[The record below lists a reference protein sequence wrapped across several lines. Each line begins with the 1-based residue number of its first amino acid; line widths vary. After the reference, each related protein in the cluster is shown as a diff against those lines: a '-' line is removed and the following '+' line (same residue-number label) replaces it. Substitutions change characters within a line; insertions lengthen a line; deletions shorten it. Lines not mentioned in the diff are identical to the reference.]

1 MIFWP
6 YLKRHPHLISALLT
20 LIVGTIALWLLR
32 DSWVGYT
39 SATANYALC
48 GFIFGMPLV
57 SAMQA
62 IHSERI
68 RAVDLPTWVPYS
80 PRRVLMQNVSALM
93 PGLITILFTGAVLS
107 GAALGVTAM
116 AREELAPV
124 NIHPII
130 GYLCLGFLG
139 VLIGHMIG
147 RIDASSAVLAVGSFG
162 VMLGIA
168 MFTTQYTV
176 LEPYM
181 EVSLPQLYALIA
193 VTALA
198 FIPALFLPRRTG
210 WHKKQ
215 SVGSLIFVFIAAATL
230 IATSALFPEP
240 SQRRGGGQVCTT
252 SQPFLCVWKE
262 HEPALRT
269 FTNISDR
276 ILPLIPEGMPVAD
289 TFEEFALNGNHYSGR
304 TLNFASADMD
314 DESMLVTALV
324 YPLTN
329 RSYEGGSNS
338 DAGNAARNDLDLW
351 LMMRGAPNKTDS
363 SFIADGHD
371 SATVERARAI
381 TALPEAEQRA
391 WAQATYAASV
401 ADLER

>member
-1 MIFWP
+1 
-6 YLKRHPHLISALLT
+6 
-20 LIVGTIALWLLR
+20 
-32 DSWVGYT
+32 
-39 SATANYALC
+39 
-48 GFIFGMPLV
+48 MPLV
-57 SAMQA
+57 SAVQA

-80 PRRVLMQNVSALM
+80 PPRVLMQNASALM
-93 PGLITILFTGAVLS
+93 SGLITVLFTGAVLS
-107 GAALGVTAM
+107 GAALGITAM
-116 AREELAPV
+116 TREELAPV

-130 GYLCLGFLG
+130 GYLCLGFLA
-139 VLIGHMIG
+139 VCIGHMLG
-147 RIDASSAVLAVGSFG
+147 QIDVSSIVLAVGSFG
-162 VMLGIA
+162 VTLGIA
-168 MFTTQYTV
+168 MFSTQYSV

-181 EVSLPQLYALIA
+181 EVSLPQLYALIT

-198 FIPALFLPRRTG
+198 FVPALFLPRRTG

-215 SVGSLIFVFIAAATL
+215 SVGSLIFVFFAVATL
-230 IATSALFPEP
+230 IAASALFPEP

-262 HEPALRT
+262 HEPALKR
-269 FTNISDR
+269 FTNIRDR

-289 TFEEFALNGNHYSGR
+289 TYEEFALNGNHYGGR
-304 TLNFASADMD
+304 TLNFASVDMD

-329 RSYEGGSNS
+329 LSYIERSNT
-338 DAGNAARNDLDLW
+338 DAGEVARADFTVW
-351 LMMRGAPNKTDS
+351 LMMRGAPGKTDS
-363 SFIADGHD
+363 SFIADGYD
-371 SATVERARAI
+371 SATVERVRTI

-391 WAQATYAASV
+391 WAQATYAASI

>member
-20 LIVGTIALWLLR
+20 PIVGAIALWLLR

-68 RAVDLPTWVPYS
+68 RVVDLPTWVPYS

-139 VLIGHMIG
+139 VLIGHMLG

-198 FIPALFLPRRTG
+198 FIPALFLPRRSG

-215 SVGSLIFVFIAAATL
+215 SVGSCIFVLIAVATRIAARAR
-230 IATSALFPEP
+230 IPQP
-240 SQRRGGGQVCTT
+240 RQRRGAGQVCTT

-276 ILPLIPEGMPVAD
+276 ILPLIPEGMPVLD
-289 TFEEFALNGNHYSGR
+289 TFEEFALNGNHDGAL
-304 TLNFASADMD
+304 TLNFSSADMD

-329 RSYEGGSNS
+329 PSYVERSNT
-338 DAGNAARNDLDLW
+338 DAGKVARGDFTVW